1 MAVIF
6 PYKSMTDILNF
17 FSGLALVWTSMK
29 MTQHCIRPWLGATKQ
44 PNINWIITD
53 QVLCRHM
60 VSLSAKVLMDLILDS
75 NWGRLIPTETRA
87 RALHNCFE
95 KVRVIS
101 KGFCL
106 TLMRNR
112 SKYNA
117 IAWIKLFKKQTNN
130 NATHLLRIQWCFF
143 FLLTT
148 PFSHLIHILIFF
160 ISIFKYI
167 FQIYYKRHNT
177 TCQDRRI
184 EGGV

>member
-60 VSLSAKVLMDLILDS
+60 VSLSAKVLMDLIFDS
-75 NWGRLIPTETRA
+75 NWGRLTPTETRA

-95 KVRVIS
+95 EVRVIS

-117 IAWIKLFKKQTNN
+117 IPWIKLFKKHTNN
-130 NATHLLRIQWCFF
+130 NGTHLLRIQWWFF
-143 FLLTT
+143 SFNDTI
-148 PFSHLIHILIFF
+148 FSFDPYLNIFYIH
-160 ISIFKYI
+160 
-167 FQIYYKRHNT
+167 FQIYFSNML
-177 TCQDRRI
+177 
-184 EGGV
+184 